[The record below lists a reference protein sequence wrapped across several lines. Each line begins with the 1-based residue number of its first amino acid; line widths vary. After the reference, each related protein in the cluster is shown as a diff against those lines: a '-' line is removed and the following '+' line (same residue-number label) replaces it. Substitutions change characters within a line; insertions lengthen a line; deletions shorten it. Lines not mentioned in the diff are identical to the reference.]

1 MRNVIIVGDGGHSKV
16 VRECLE
22 QQGVYTITGILD
34 NKYTSYEEKGG
45 QFHAPFSDFEQFKN
59 EETLWFIAIGDNKAR
74 AEVAAKLGD
83 VSYATIIHPTAI
95 VSKTAMIEPGSIIM
109 PLAVIQPDSVI
120 GSHTIINT
128 GAIIEH
134 DVIISEAAHVSPRA
148 TVTGGVKI
156 GARVHVGASAVVN
169 PGLHLGDYSII
180 GAGAVVVGDTEPGGT
195 YVGVPARKL
204 EKQP

>member
-22 QQGVYTITGILD
+22 QQGIYTIIGVLD
-34 NKYTSYEEKGG
+34 NKYTSYEERDG
-45 QFHAPFSDFEQFKN
+45 QFRAPLDDFSQFKSN
-59 EETLWFIAIGDNKAR
+59 TTLWFIAIGDNKAR
-74 AEVAAKLGD
+74 AEVAIKLGD

-95 VSKTAMIEPGSIIM
+95 VSKMATVEPGSVIM

-120 GSHTIINT
+120 GAHTIINT

-148 TVTGGVKI
+148 TITGGVKI
-156 GARVHVGASAVVN
+156 GVGVHVGASAVVN
-169 PGLHLGDYSII
+169 PGLSLGDYSIV
-180 GAGAVVVGDTEPGGT
+180 GAGAVVVSDTEAGGT

-204 EKQP
+204 EK